1 MTSNPATSKKTN
13 VDRHAPTCY
22 SLPNVG
28 PWVAPEC
35 PAAKK
40 PTSNDDFPGYQ
51 RSEKSDTGMPITAVQ
66 LHVLWR
72 ETNRV
77 VDSLTQAVSE
87 CKRVDE
93 ASSFGRWIRFSGVL
107 QILEAHPASFPLAV
121 EGKALAKKVSDL
133 LYECGELYKGGKHDP
148 RYAAS
153 DIAEINRKLD
163 ILAAHIGKSSPPLTA
178 TTTDAG
184 DAAEPVLL
192 VLQGGVS

>member
-1 MTSNPATSKKTN
+1 MTCHPATSANTK
-13 VDRHAPTCY
+13 VDKETPDCY
-22 SLPNVG
+22 SVANVG
-28 PWVAPEC
+28 LPVAVERPT
-35 PAAKK
+35 AKK
-40 PTSNDDFPGYQ
+40 PPSNDDFHGGQ
-51 RSEKSDTGMPITAVQ
+51 KSEKSDSGMSLTSVQ

-72 ETNRV
+72 ETNRE

-87 CKRVDE
+87 CKSVDQ
-93 ASSFGRWIRFSGVL
+93 ASSFGRWLRYSGVL
-107 QILEAHPASFPLAV
+107 QILEAHPAPFPLIV
-121 EGKALAKKVSDL
+121 DGKALTKKVTDL
-133 LYECGELYKGGKHDP
+133 IYECGELYKGGKHDP

-163 ILAAHIGKSSPPLTA
+163 ILAAHIGQSSPPLMA